1 MLGMLG
7 MLGMVGMLSV
17 SAGVEPPG
25 VGSTPA
31 AAAPDARPL
40 RPAPARGMFLI
51 ADRKL
56 VDPNFAQ
63 SVVLLLEYDAKGALG
78 LIVNRPTQIQLKE
91 LLPDIEELEA
101 LTDTVYLGGPVSK
114 NNVVLLMRSEQH
126 PPGAGRV
133 FADTYASS
141 SLNTLRQAAS
151 EGRHSDTFRAYV
163 GFAGWGPGQLDGEI
177 ARGDW
182 YLSPADEAMV
192 FDAASETIW
201 PRLIE
206 KNAGQWVNEANGWLQ
221 VAGGHR

>member
-1 MLGMLG
+1 VFAMA
-7 MLGMVGMLSV
+7 GMLSV
-17 SAGVEPPG
+17 SAGVGPLG
-25 VGSTPA
+25 VGSVPA
-31 AAAPDARPL
+31 AMAPDARPP

-56 VDPNFAQ
+56 VDANFSQ

-78 LIVNRPTQIQLKE
+78 LIVNRPTQIPLKD
-91 LLPDIEELEA
+91 LLPDIEELQA

-114 NNVVLLMRSEQH
+114 DHVVLLMRSEQH

-141 SLNTLRQAAS
+141 SMNTLRQAAS

-163 GFAGWGPGQLDGEI
+163 GYAGWGPGQLDGEI

-182 YLSPADEAMV
+182 YLSAADEATL

-206 KNAGQWVNEANGWLQ
+206 KNAGQWVYQANGWLR
-221 VAGGHR
+221 VAGDHR